1 MKHLGDVTDVCTWA
15 LAAAGTC
22 NEELETFPLSPSSEP
37 SVAFA
42 LLLQAPLH
50 TWRS

>member
-1 MKHLGDVTDVCTWA
+1 MEHLGDVTDVGTRA

-22 NEELETFPLSPSSEP
+22 NDALGTFPLSPSSEP

-42 LLLQAPLH
+42 LLLQAPLL